1 MAHLFARFSIWHL
14 RIDDT
19 KAINITYRFVFV
31 TPIDFTCGCRKGI
44 YIYIYTYNR
53 NTLFGHFKRITLAS
67 GSSTRSIQTSGHN
80 EKIFSRPLPSRGS
93 RMDGNRCDATGNQ
106 TLPLWFVRFI
116 GRVDLISL
124 PVYILIDDTRSRC
137 RACQESEW
145 WDSTIRSL
153 FAHPTRK
160 KNSSLKNPSLLI
172 NRLIS
177 NLFYG
182 ITAFPLIG
190 WPRKNGIQMIFP
202 VRFPNLFIVNNERRD
217 ECTYSVDSC
226 DRCCSSSRVANRS
239 TQTLAVAFFSD
250 TFFFCL
256 SELYFRLATRLRLV
270 PLFHVDKHF
279 SLDKCAR
286 LLPRIPVLCS
296 PSRRLFIEEGRQVAC
311 CQVGDGRAFVHHVH
325 VIREIDI
332 QNVVIHSVK
341 KKSFFPLLQLGP
353 FIIIFF
359 SPQMERERYRR
370 WFVRF
375 RGPL

>member
-1 MAHLFARFSIWHL
+1 MIRPFYWTGRPYFVAGLHSDRWHDVAR
-14 RIDDT
+14 
-19 KAINITYRFVFV
+19 V
-31 TPIDFTCGCRKGI
+31 
-44 YIYIYTYNR
+44 
-53 NTLFGHFKRITLAS
+53 
-67 GSSTRSIQTSGHN
+67 
-80 EKIFSRPLPSRGS
+80 
-93 RMDGNRCDATGNQ
+93 
-106 TLPLWFVRFI
+106 
-116 GRVDLISL
+116 
-124 PVYILIDDTRSRC
+124 
-137 RACQESEW
+137 
-145 WDSTIRSL
+145 
-153 FAHPTRK
+153 
-160 KNSSLKNPSLLI
+160 KNPNDEIRLSDRCSRIRPERRILLSKIILI

-177 NLFYG
+177 NLFCG

-311 CQVGDGRAFVHHVH
+311 CQVDDGQAFVHHVH
-325 VIREIDI
+325 VEIDI
-332 QNVVIHSVK
+332 QNLIIHRVK
-341 KKSFFPLLQLGP
+341 KKSFFP
-353 FIIIFF
+353 
-359 SPQMERERYRR
+359 SSN
-370 WFVRF
+370 
-375 RGPL
+375 